1 MGGRIIL
8 EHGAGGRLM
17 HELIGAIARRLD
29 KPIRGVDKAVF
40 KTPGGRVAFTADSF
54 VMKPPVV
61 KGCDIGMLS
70 VNGTVNDLVTMGA
83 KPQYL
88 SLSLIIEEG
97 LEEDFLMRIVGSIG
111 DAAERAGVEIVTGDV
126 KVVEKGGCDR
136 IFINTS
142 GVGRI
147 YGRVKASTLNAKPGD
162 AVIVTGSVGDHGAAV
177 LAARG
182 EFQLETDV
190 SSDCTPLAS
199 VLETL
204 VGRRILFHTLIDPTR
219 GGLATSLNEVAESS
233 RVSIEVE
240 EEKILVRDG
249 VSSLCEVLGIDPLYL
264 GCEGRLVIFTPL
276 RYAEETVKA
285 LKRLDVSRDARVI
298 GVVSGRS
305 KAGGVRLL
313 TRAGGV
319 RSLPMLHGIP
329 LPRIC

>member
-1 MGGRIIL
+1 MSARIIL

-17 HELIGAIARRLD
+17 HELIRKISRRLNT
-29 KPIRGVDKAVF
+29 PSRSVDKAMF
-40 KTPGGRVAFTADSF
+40 KTHAGRIAFTADSF

-83 KPQYL
+83 KPEYL

-97 LEEDFLMRIVGSIG
+97 LEEDFLMRIIGSVS
-111 DAAERAGVEIVTGDV
+111 DAARRSGVKIATGDV
-126 KVVEKGGCDR
+126 KVVEKGSCDK

-142 GVGRI
+142 GVGRVYSNI
-147 YGRVKASTLNAKPGD
+147 RVSTLNAKPGD

-182 EFQLETDV
+182 EFQLETEV
-190 SSDCTPLAS
+190 LSDCAPLTS
-199 VLETL
+199 ILETL
-204 VGRRILFHTLIDPTR
+204 VRKKIILHTLIDPTR

-233 RVSIEVE
+233 RVAIEVE
-240 EEKILVRDG
+240 EEKIPLKEG

-264 GCEGRLVIFTPL
+264 GCEGRLIIFTPL
-276 RYAEETVKA
+276 RYAEETVKV
-285 LKRLDVSRDARVI
+285 LRRLEISRDACVI
-298 GVVSGRS
+298 GRVSGRS
-305 KAGGVRLL
+305 KAGEVRLL
-313 TRAGGV
+313 TRVGGV

>member
-1 MGGRIIL
+1 MSGRIIL

-17 HELIGAIARRLD
+17 HELIREISGRLNID
-29 KPIRGVDKAVF
+29 SRGVDKAVF
-40 KTPGGRVAFTADSF
+40 KTRGGRIAFTTDSF

-83 KPQYL
+83 KPKYL
-88 SLSLIIEEG
+88 SLSLIMEEG
-97 LEEDFLMRIVGSIG
+97 LEEDFLRRIIGSVGE
-111 DAAERAGVEIVTGDV
+111 AAEKAGVKIATGDV

-142 GVGRI
+142 GVGRVYPGI
-147 YGRVKASTLNAKPGD
+147 RVSTLNARPGD
-162 AVIVTGSVGDHGAAV
+162 TIIVTGSVGNHGAAV

-190 SSDCTPLAS
+190 LSDCAPLTS
-199 VLETL
+199 ILETI
-204 VGRRILFHTLIDPTR
+204 VKKGIIVHTLIDPTR

-233 RVSIEVE
+233 RVVIEVE
-240 EEKILVRDG
+240 EEKIPFKESVLG
-249 VSSLCEVLGIDPLYL
+249 FCEVLGIDPLYL
-264 GCEGRLVIFTPL
+264 GCEGRLIIFTPR
-276 RYAEETVKA
+276 RYAEETIRA
-285 LKRLDVSRDARVI
+285 LKRLEVSREACVI
-298 GVVSGRS
+298 GRVSGRS
-305 KAGGVRLL
+305 KTGEVRLL

-319 RSLPMLHGIP
+319 RILPMLHGIP

>member
-1 MGGRIIL
+1 
-8 EHGAGGRLM
+8 M
-17 HELIGAIARRLD
+17 HELIKIISSRLNE
-29 KPIRGVDKAVF
+29 PSRGVDKAVF
-40 KTPGGRVAFTADSF
+40 KTIGGRLAFTADSF

-83 KPQYL
+83 KPEYL
-88 SLSLIIEEG
+88 SLSLIVEEG
-97 LEEDFLMRIVGSIG
+97 LEEDFLMRIVGSIR
-111 DAAERAGVEIVTGDV
+111 DAARRAVVKIATGDL
-126 KVVEKGGCDR
+126 KVVEKGGCDK

-142 GVGRI
+142 GVGRV
-147 YGRVKASTLNAKPGD
+147 YAGVKASTLNAKPGD

-190 SSDCTPLAS
+190 SSDCAPLTT

-204 VGRRILFHTLIDPTR
+204 VRKKILFHTLIDPTR

-233 RVSIEVE
+233 RVSIKVE
-240 EEKILVRDG
+240 EEKILVKEE

-264 GCEGRLVIFTPL
+264 GCEGRLIIFTPL

-285 LKRLDVSRDARVI
+285 LRRLEVSKNSCVI
-298 GVVSGRS
+298 GSVASRS
-305 KAGGVRLL
+305 KTGEVELL
-313 TRAGGV
+313 TMAGGV
-319 RSLPMLHGIP
+319 RSLPMLQGIP

>member
-1 MGGRIIL
+1 MSGKIVL

-17 HELIGAIARRLD
+17 HELIGEISQNLREPM
-29 KPIRGVDKAVF
+29 KGVDKAVF
-40 KTPGGRVAFTADSF
+40 KTLTGRIAFTTDSF

-83 KPQYL
+83 KPEYL
-88 SLSLIIEEG
+88 SLSLIVEEG
-97 LEEDFLMRIVGSIG
+97 LDKGFLMSIIGSTR
-111 DAAERAGVEIVTGDV
+111 DAARRARVKIATGDI
-126 KVVEKGGCDR
+126 KVVEKGGCDK

-142 GVGRI
+142 GIGRV
-147 YGRVKASTLNAKPGD
+147 YRRVKASTVNAKPGD

-190 SSDCTPLAS
+190 SSDCMPLTNI
-199 VLETL
+199 LDTL
-204 VGRRILFHTLIDPTR
+204 VRKRIPFHTLIDPTR

-233 RVSIEVE
+233 RVTIQVE
-240 EEKILVRDG
+240 EERIPVNKG
-249 VSSLCEVLGIDPLYL
+249 VSSLCEVLGIDFLYL
-264 GCEGRLVIFTPL
+264 GCEGRLVIFTP
-276 RYAEETVKA
+276 RKYAEETVKA
-285 LKRLDVSRDARVI
+285 LRKTEAGKETRLI
-298 GVVSGRS
+298 GSVTGKS
-305 KAGGVRLL
+305 KTGEVRLL
-313 TRAGGV
+313 TRAGGL

>member
-1 MGGRIIL
+1 MSGKIVL

-17 HELIGAIARRLD
+17 HELIGEISRSL
-29 KPIRGVDKAVF
+29 KEPMNGVDKAVL
-40 KTPGGRVAFTADSF
+40 KTLTGRIAFTTDSF

-83 KPQYL
+83 KPEYL
-88 SLSLIIEEG
+88 SLSLIVEEG
-97 LEEDFLMRIVGSIG
+97 LDKGFLMSIIGSAR
-111 DAAERAGVEIVTGDV
+111 DAARRARVKIVTGDI
-126 KVVEKGGCDR
+126 KVVEKGGCDK

-142 GVGRI
+142 GVGRV
-147 YGRVKASTLNAKPGD
+147 YSGVKASTVNAKPGD

-190 SSDCTPLAS
+190 SSDCMPLTKI
-199 VLETL
+199 LDTL
-204 VGRRILFHTLIDPTR
+204 VRKRIPFHTLIDPTR

-233 RVSIEVE
+233 RVAIHVE
-240 EEKILVRDG
+240 EEKIPVKKG
-249 VSSLCEVLGIDPLYL
+249 VSSLCEVLGIDFLYL
-264 GCEGRLVIFTPL
+264 GCEGRLVIFTP
-276 RYAEETVKA
+276 RKYAEETVKA
-285 LKRLDVSRDARVI
+285 LRRTGAGRETRLI
-298 GVVSGRS
+298 GSVTGKS
-305 KAGGVRLL
+305 KTGEVRLL
-313 TRAGGV
+313 TRAGGL

>member
-1 MGGRIIL
+1 MGGKIIL

-17 HELIGAIARRLD
+17 HELIGVIASRLNTHR
-29 KPIRGVDKAVF
+29 RGVDKAVF
-40 KTPGGRVAFTADSF
+40 KTPRGRVAFTTDSF

-61 KGCDIGMLS
+61 NGCDMGMLS

-83 KPQYL
+83 KPEYL

-97 LEEDFLMRIVGSIG
+97 LAEDFLMRIIGSVG
-111 DAAERAGVEIVTGDV
+111 DAAKRAGVKIVTGDV
-126 KVVEKGGCDR
+126 KVVEKGGCDK

-142 GVGRI
+142 GVGRVYPNI
-147 YGRVKASTLNAKPGD
+147 RVSTLKAKPGD

-182 EFQLETDV
+182 EFQLETNV
-190 SSDCTPLAS
+190 SSDCAPLTS
-199 VLETL
+199 ILETL
-204 VGRRILFHTLIDPTR
+204 VRRRTILHTLIDPTR

-233 RVSIEVE
+233 GVIIEVE
-240 EEKILVRDG
+240 EEKVPVKEG
-249 VSSLCEVLGIDPLYL
+249 VSSLCEILGIDPLYL
-264 GCEGRLVIFTPL
+264 GCEGRLIIFTPL

-285 LKRLDVSRDARVI
+285 LRRLEVSRDACVI
-298 GVVSGRS
+298 GRVSGRS
-305 KAGGVRLL
+305 KTGEVRLL
-313 TRAGGV
+313 TRVGGV

>member
-1 MGGRIIL
+1 L

-17 HELIGAIARRLD
+17 HELIREISGRLNID
-29 KPIRGVDKAVF
+29 SRGVDKAVF
-40 KTPGGRVAFTADSF
+40 KTRGGRIAFTTDSF

-83 KPQYL
+83 KPKYL
-88 SLSLIIEEG
+88 SLSLIMEEG
-97 LEEDFLMRIVGSIG
+97 LEEDFLRRIIGSVGE
-111 DAAERAGVEIVTGDV
+111 AAEKAGVKIATGDV

-142 GVGRI
+142 GVGRVYPGI
-147 YGRVKASTLNAKPGD
+147 RVSTLNARPGD
-162 AVIVTGSVGDHGAAV
+162 TIIVTGSVGDHGAAV

-190 SSDCTPLAS
+190 LSDCAPLTS
-199 VLETL
+199 ILETI
-204 VGRRILFHTLIDPTR
+204 VKKGIIVHTLIDPTR

-233 RVSIEVE
+233 RVVIEVE
-240 EEKILVRDG
+240 EEKIPFKESVLG
-249 VSSLCEVLGIDPLYL
+249 FCEVLGIDPLYL
-264 GCEGRLVIFTPL
+264 GCEGRLIIFTPR
-276 RYAEETVKA
+276 RYAEETIRA
-285 LKRLDVSRDARVI
+285 LKRLEVSREACVI
-298 GVVSGRS
+298 GRVSGRS
-305 KAGGVRLL
+305 KTGEVRLL

-319 RSLPMLHGIP
+319 RILPMLHGIP

>member
-17 HELIGAIARRLD
+17 HELIKAISSRLNT
-29 KPIRGVDKAVF
+29 PSRGVDKAVF
-40 KTPGGRVAFTADSF
+40 KTPRGRIAFTADSF
-54 VMKPPVV
+54 VMKPPVI
-61 KGCDIGMLS
+61 KGCDIGMLA
-70 VNGTVNDLVTMGA
+70 VNGTVNDLITMGA
-83 KPQYL
+83 KPECL

-97 LEEDFLMRIVGSIG
+97 LEEDFLMRIIGSVG
-111 DAAERAGVEIVTGDV
+111 DAAGKAGVKIATGDV
-126 KVVEKGGCDR
+126 KVVEKGSCDR

-142 GVGRI
+142 GVGRVYPNI
-147 YGRVKASTLNAKPGD
+147 RVSTLNAKPGD

-190 SSDCTPLAS
+190 SSDCAPLTS
-199 VLETL
+199 ILEAL
-204 VGRRILFHTLIDPTR
+204 VRRRIILHTLIDPTR

-233 RVSIEVE
+233 RVEIEVE
-240 EEKILVRDG
+240 EEKIPLKDG

-264 GCEGRLVIFTPL
+264 GCEGRLIIFTPL
-276 RYAEETVKA
+276 RDAEETVKA
-285 LKRLDVSRDARVI
+285 LRRLEVGRDTRVI
-298 GVVSGRS
+298 GRVSGRS
-305 KAGGVRLL
+305 KTGGVRLL

>member
-1 MGGRIIL
+1 MSGRIIL

-17 HELIGAIARRLD
+17 HELIREISGRLNID
-29 KPIRGVDKAVF
+29 SRGVDKAVF
-40 KTPGGRVAFTADSF
+40 KTRGGRIAFTTDSF

-83 KPQYL
+83 KPKYL
-88 SLSLIIEEG
+88 SLSLIMEEG
-97 LEEDFLMRIVGSIG
+97 LEEDFLRRIIGSVGE
-111 DAAERAGVEIVTGDV
+111 AAEKAGVKIATGDV

-142 GVGRI
+142 GVGRVYPGI
-147 YGRVKASTLNAKPGD
+147 RVSTLNARPGD
-162 AVIVTGSVGDHGAAV
+162 TIIVTGSVGDHGAAV

-190 SSDCTPLAS
+190 LSDCAPLTS
-199 VLETL
+199 ILETI
-204 VGRRILFHTLIDPTR
+204 VKKGIIVHTLIDPTR

-233 RVSIEVE
+233 RVVIEVE
-240 EEKILVRDG
+240 EEKIPFKESVLG
-249 VSSLCEVLGIDPLYL
+249 FCEVLGIDPLYL
-264 GCEGRLVIFTPL
+264 GCEGRLIIFTPR
-276 RYAEETVKA
+276 RYAEETIRA
-285 LKRLDVSRDARVI
+285 LKRLEVSREACVI
-298 GVVSGRS
+298 GRVSGRS
-305 KAGGVRLL
+305 KTGEVRLL

-319 RSLPMLHGIP
+319 RILPMLHGIP

>member
-17 HELIGAIARRLD
+17 HELIKTISSRLNT
-29 KPIRGVDKAVF
+29 PSRGVDKAVF
-40 KTPGGRVAFTADSF
+40 KTPRGRIAFTADSF

-83 KPQYL
+83 KPEYL

-97 LEEDFLMRIVGSIG
+97 LEEEFLMRIVGSVS
-111 DAAERAGVEIVTGDV
+111 DAAGKAGVKIATGDV
-126 KVVEKGGCDR
+126 KVVEKGGCDK

-142 GVGRI
+142 GVGRVYSNI
-147 YGRVKASTLNAKPGD
+147 RVSTLNAKPGD
-162 AVIVTGSVGDHGAAV
+162 AVIVTGSIGDHGAAV

-199 VLETL
+199 ILKTL
-204 VGRRILFHTLIDPTR
+204 VRRRVILHTLIDPTR
-219 GGLATSLNEVAESS
+219 GGLATSLNEVSESS
-233 RVSIEVE
+233 RVTIEVE
-240 EEKILVRDG
+240 EEKIPVKEE

-276 RYAEETVKA
+276 RYAEEAVKA
-285 LKRLDVSRDARVI
+285 LRRLEDSRDACVI
-298 GVVSGRS
+298 GRVSGRS
-305 KAGGVRLL
+305 KTGGVRLL

>member
-1 MGGRIIL
+1 M

-17 HELIGAIARRLD
+17 HELIREISGRLNID
-29 KPIRGVDKAVF
+29 SRGVDKAVF
-40 KTPGGRVAFTADSF
+40 KTRGGRIAFTTDSF

-83 KPQYL
+83 KPKYL
-88 SLSLIIEEG
+88 SLSLIMEEG
-97 LEEDFLMRIVGSIG
+97 LEEDFLRRIIGSVGE
-111 DAAERAGVEIVTGDV
+111 AAEKAGVKIATGDV

-142 GVGRI
+142 GVGRVYPGI
-147 YGRVKASTLNAKPGD
+147 RVSTLNARPGD
-162 AVIVTGSVGDHGAAV
+162 TIIVTGSVGDHGAAV

-190 SSDCTPLAS
+190 LSDCAPLTS
-199 VLETL
+199 ILETI
-204 VGRRILFHTLIDPTR
+204 VKKGIIVHTLIDPTR

-233 RVSIEVE
+233 RVVIEVE
-240 EEKILVRDG
+240 EEKIPFKESVLG
-249 VSSLCEVLGIDPLYL
+249 FCEVLGIDPLYL
-264 GCEGRLVIFTPL
+264 GCEGRLIIFTPR
-276 RYAEETVKA
+276 RYAEETIRA
-285 LKRLDVSRDARVI
+285 LKRLEVSREACVI
-298 GVVSGRS
+298 GRVSGRS
-305 KAGGVRLL
+305 KTGEVRLL

-319 RSLPMLHGIP
+319 RILPMLHGIP